1 MFTCAWFPHIIII
14 TEYIHAPFINC
25 PGSVRWCTR
34 VPLNPHNY
42 IRVGPSPV
50 SVAVDW
56 VHWLEWPLRNTR
68 FNWSDENNSH
78 RDWPRVRRH
87 AKNIRV
93 LKNPCCYSRSLAHWW
108 HDHLSESLFLHSLIT
123 WLGQRGTES
132 VRLDLLIIDCN
143 SVIGRL
149 LSSIVVQLNHMARC
163 LLIFITRTCYRWIV
177 NCPLNGYN
185 NKNGNGRRWKIVR
198 KLI

>member
-78 RDWPRVRRH
+78 RDRACRLARVWRH

-93 LKNPCCYSRSLAHWW
+93 LKNPCCYSCSLAHWW
-108 HDHLSESLFLHSLIT
+108 HDHFSESLFSHSLIT
-123 WLGQRGTES
+123 WLWQRGTES
-132 VRLDLLIIDCN
+132 VRLDLLVLNWLWQCNWPIIIFDCCAIE
-143 SVIGRL
+143 SYGTSSSSHLQISHL
-149 LSSIVVQLNHMARC
+149 LQM
-163 LLIFITRTCYRWIV
+163 
-177 NCPLNGYN
+177 NC
-185 NKNGNGRRWKIVR
+185 
-198 KLI
+198 